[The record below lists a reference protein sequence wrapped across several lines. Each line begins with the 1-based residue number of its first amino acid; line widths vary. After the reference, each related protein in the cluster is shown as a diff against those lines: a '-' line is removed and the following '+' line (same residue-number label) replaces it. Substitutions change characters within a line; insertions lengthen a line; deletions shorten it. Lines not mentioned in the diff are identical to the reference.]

1 VGILAGNWSELVQLV
16 VCDLLGIHADPQ
28 GVWVKPLLPRPLEWL
43 RATLR
48 WHDRQLDILL
58 ERTNVAAPVVL
69 ADSHP
74 LPADMAQ
81 RWYLPPEAQQVRCLV
96 P

>member
-1 VGILAGNWSELVQLV
+1 
-16 VCDLLGIHADPQ
+16 
-28 GVWVKPLLPRPLEWL
+28 VWVKPLLPRPLEWL

-58 ERTNVAAPVVL
+58 ERANVAAPVVL